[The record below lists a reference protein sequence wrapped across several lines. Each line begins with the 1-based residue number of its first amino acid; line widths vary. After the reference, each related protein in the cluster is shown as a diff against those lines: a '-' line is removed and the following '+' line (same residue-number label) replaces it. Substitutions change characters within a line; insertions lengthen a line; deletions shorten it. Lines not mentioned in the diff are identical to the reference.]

1 MLSDDS
7 IFSFEI
13 DTLEIVLKEQVDV
26 VDKFF
31 LGRQLS
37 NNQVIKMFDNLFFSS
52 KFPDP
57 AVEANFTHKGV
68 RFKFFILSLLFSHN
82 TFQRNKPM
90 MWQSVKDTERFDFV
104 PKTKVIYIPLGQFS

>member
-1 MLSDDS
+1 MVMLSDYS

-37 NNQVIKMFDNLFFSS
+37 NNQDIRMFDNLLLRLILL
-52 KFPDP
+52 
-57 AVEANFTHKGV
+57 TKG
-68 RFKFFILSLLFSHN
+68 
-82 TFQRNKPM
+82 
-90 MWQSVKDTERFDFV
+90 
-104 PKTKVIYIPLGQFS
+104 

>member
-1 MLSDDS
+1 MVVLSDGS

-37 NNQVIKMFDNLFFSS
+37 NNQDIKMFDNMFF
-52 KFPDP
+52 
-57 AVEANFTHKGV
+57 
-68 RFKFFILSLLFSHN
+68 FKISWSCS
-82 TFQRNKPM
+82 
-90 MWQSVKDTERFDFV
+90 W
-104 PKTKVIYIPLGQFS
+104 G

>member
-1 MLSDDS
+1 MVVLSDDS

-13 DTLEIVLKEQVDV
+13 DTLEIVLKEQVDI

-31 LGRQLS
+31 LGRQLP
-37 NNQVIKMFDNLFFSS
+37 NNQDIKMFDNMFFS

-68 RFKFFILSLLFSHN
+68 RFKFFILSILFS
-82 TFQRNKPM
+82 R
-90 MWQSVKDTERFDFV
+90 S
-104 PKTKVIYIPLGQFS
+104 

>member
-37 NNQVIKMFDNLFFSS
+37 NNQDIKMFDNFE
-52 KFPDP
+52 FPDP

-68 RFKFFILSLLFSHN
+68 RIFYFIIYTVFS
-82 TFQRNKPM
+82 
-90 MWQSVKDTERFDFV
+90 
-104 PKTKVIYIPLGQFS
+104 

>member
-1 MLSDDS
+1 MVVLSDDS

-31 LGRQLS
+31 LGKQLS
-37 NNQVIKMFDNLFFSS
+37 NKMFDNFE
-52 KFPDP
+52 FPDS

-68 RFKFFILSLLFSHN
+68 RF
-82 TFQRNKPM
+82 
-90 MWQSVKDTERFDFV
+90 
-104 PKTKVIYIPLGQFS
+104 

>member
-1 MLSDDS
+1 MVVLSDDS

-37 NNQVIKMFDNLFFSS
+37 NNQDIKMFDNLFLFQ
-52 KFPDP
+52 
-57 AVEANFTHKGV
+57 NFLILQLRLILLTKGSD
-68 RFKFFILSLLFSHN
+68 FNF
-82 TFQRNKPM
+82 
-90 MWQSVKDTERFDFV
+90 WQM
-104 PKTKVIYIPLGQFS
+104 Q